1 MSFIKKFLKAVSP
14 FQILVMGYLFITV
27 SGAFL
32 LSIPYASRN
41 GQWQNY
47 VDSLFMAA
55 SAISTTGLV
64 VVDIGSFYTLFGQ
77 LVLMTIFQIGGI
89 GYMSLLMFVLYLFD
103 IKTSITVQLTAKES
117 LSGPTLRILGKFFLV
132 TVIFTLIFEASG
144 AIVLALYWMQKYNS
158 ITAAYYGVF
167 HSISA
172 FCTAGFC
179 LFPDS
184 LMSYKDSIIINGSI
198 NFLSLAGGIGFIVL
212 YETFM
217 FVSKRLRGMKVKHVS
232 VHTKVVLLTTFIIV
246 ITATLLLLVTE
257 HWDSSISI
265 IQRFVYSSFQ
275 VISASTTDGYNT
287 IDIGA
292 MSSASI
298 TIIMLLMFVGASPGS
313 TGGGI
318 KTTTF
323 AIICMY
329 IVSLLKG
336 KSNGVVNIYER
347 EIPTESINKA
357 LGIFIMFIIVT
368 MIDLISMS
376 MTEKCNFENILFEI
390 ISALGNTGLST
401 GITSQLSITG
411 KVLLTVTMFI
421 GRVGPITFGFF
432 ILGNKKVP
440 IVHYAQE
447 DIFVG

>member
-329 IVSLLKG
+329 IDK
-336 KSNGVVNIYER
+336 
-347 EIPTESINKA
+347 T
-357 LGIFIMFIIVT
+357 FF
-368 MIDLISMS
+368 
-376 MTEKCNFENILFEI
+376 
-390 ISALGNTGLST
+390 
-401 GITSQLSITG
+401 
-411 KVLLTVTMFI
+411 
-421 GRVGPITFGFF
+421 ITFPQWKIQNLMIKGS
-432 ILGNKKVP
+432 L
-440 IVHYAQE
+440 
-447 DIFVG
+447 IFRRIHCCNIIK